1 MESIFDA
8 SAMRSSGVVPPLPSI
23 DDRFEG
29 VAAVRSSMSLCFSIM
44 EAICACSDFLLPIFT
59 ACSAMRLGLEICDS
73 SVI

>member
-8 SAMRSSGVVPPLPSI
+8 SAMRSSGGIPPLTSI

-44 EAICACSDFLLPIFT
+44 EAICACSDVLLPILT